1 MVIVVVYLNF
11 SKGQS
16 EVKRFMVKIVEAK
29 MTNNLL
35 QRIYPSLQNISVLIQ
50 DLSKFDTLCLIS
62 LCTLFIFAS
71 ENEF

>member
-1 MVIVVVYLNF
+1 
-11 SKGQS
+11 
-16 EVKRFMVKIVEAK
+16 MVKIVEAK